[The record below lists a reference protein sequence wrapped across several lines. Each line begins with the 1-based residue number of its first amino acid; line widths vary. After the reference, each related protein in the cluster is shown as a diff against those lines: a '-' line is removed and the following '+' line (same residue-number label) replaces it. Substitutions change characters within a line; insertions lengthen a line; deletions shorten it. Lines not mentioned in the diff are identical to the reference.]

1 MILNELIND
10 VRLNLP
16 IERKNQGYEECLISK
31 IQDYQKVISEVE
43 PLSFPN
49 AEYVGCLKNI
59 VSELSESV
67 ISTIIKNGS
76 VLHGE
81 AFHVMKEGIINSS
94 NIYKQFTNSEK
105 ELLFVA
111 RLDSDKYY
119 RIRKSDVELNKR
131 KDLFHIPFTHREM
144 ISTQRFSVPG
154 LPTLYLGATINEC
167 WRELGQ
173 PAMDRCYVT
182 KVQTQEIINGD
193 FLFVDIRNWIPI
205 FRKDSL

>member
-81 AFHVMKEGIINSS
+81 AFS
-94 NIYKQFTNSEK
+94 
-105 ELLFVA
+105 
-111 RLDSDKYY
+111 
-119 RIRKSDVELNKR
+119 
-131 KDLFHIPFTHREM
+131 
-144 ISTQRFSVPG
+144 
-154 LPTLYLGATINEC
+154 
-167 WRELGQ
+167 
-173 PAMDRCYVT
+173 CY
-182 KVQTQEIINGD
+182 ERGYN
-193 FLFVDIRNWIPI
+193 
-205 FRKDSL
+205 